1 VTIDDTVAPLGDVE
15 MSAPAWSTAT
25 IPARLVE
32 IGVAGALA
40 AVLLVLLWLGVRP
53 DLASAPSQPFFWLK
67 AFYTAALASMAL
79 SAATALA
86 RPHGAVRPALAVS
99 SALIAAMMIAAAIQ
113 ATRLEPALLAKL
125 FRPIGIWTC
134 LVNIS
139 SLAAPMLVFATWG
152 LRRVELERPAAMGL
166 ATGLFCGGV
175 AATVY
180 GLHCPHSTF
189 VFVGLWYTAA
199 IAICGTIG
207 AGALRLLSLASASA
221 IPD

>member
-15 MSAPAWSTAT
+15 TPAPAWSIAT

-67 AFYTAALASMAL
+67 AFYTGGLAWAAL

-86 RPHGAVRPALAVS
+86 RPNRDVRPVLAMS
-99 SALIAAMMIAAAIQ
+99 SALVVAMLIVAAIQ
-113 ATRLEPALLAKL
+113 ATRLEPAFLAKL
-125 FRPIGIWTC
+125 FRPVGIWSC
-134 LVNIS
+134 LFNIA

-152 LRRVELERPAAMGL
+152 LSRVDLDRPAAIGL
-166 ATGLFCGGV
+166 AAGLFCGGV

-189 VFVGLWYTAA
+189 VFVGLWYTTG
-199 IAICGTIG
+199 IAVCGAIG
-207 AGALRLLSLASASA
+207 AGALKLLWLRSVFAA
-221 IPD
+221 PE